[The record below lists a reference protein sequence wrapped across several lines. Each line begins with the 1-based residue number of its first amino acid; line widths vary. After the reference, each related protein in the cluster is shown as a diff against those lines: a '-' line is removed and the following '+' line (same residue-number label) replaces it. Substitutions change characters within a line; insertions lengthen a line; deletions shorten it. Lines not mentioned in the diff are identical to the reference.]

1 MRADDICSDGK
12 WSRIVEVLPRD
23 LEESARYYGA
33 LVRRKKV
40 RSAVALM
47 RMELAYALSD
57 LSFKDVAA
65 WAKAGGVSEI
75 TGPAFFY
82 RFRDSES
89 WLEHVLGQLLSD
101 QVEPAPAGIAV
112 LLVDATVITG
122 PGSTGTDWR
131 AHVMIDP
138 VSGKMNSVELT
149 DAKGGEGLARYS
161 VAPGVV
167 VLGDRA
173 YCTAR
178 GVESIETLGADV
190 VVRVNPHSF
199 KVCDTNRTKINLL
212 SYTSAVPKMGVISWD
227 VSIPIPPDDF
237 NWKIHKSW
245 SLSKAKGWIPARIV
259 AGRTKKGEVIWMLT
273 TLSRERLSDEAV
285 LTLYRIRWQIE
296 LLFKRMKSLLHLD
309 ALPTKDGPTSKSWLL
324 VRFVAAALAQKMIR
338 PAGPFFP
345 CGGSSEKPD
354 PAT

>member
-1 MRADDICSDGK
+1 MRAEDICNDGK
-12 WSRIVEVLPRD
+12 WSCIVEVLPRD
-23 LEESARYYGA
+23 LEESARHYGA

-40 RSAVALM
+40 PSAFALM

-65 WAKAGGVSEI
+65 WAKVGGVSEI

-89 WLEHVLGQLLSD
+89 WLKHVLGQMLSD
-101 QVEPAPAGIAV
+101 QVEPAPAG
-112 LLVDATVITG
+112 LSFMLVDATVITG

-131 AHVMIDP
+131 GHVMIDP
-138 VSGKMNSVELT
+138 VSGRMNSVELT
-149 DAKGGEGLARYS
+149 DAKGGEGLSRYS
-161 VAPGVV
+161 VEPGVV

-178 GVESIETLGADV
+178 GIESIDKPGADV

-199 KVCDTNRTKINLL
+199 KVCDTNRTKMNLL
-212 SYTSAVPKMGVISWD
+212 SYASAVPVTGVLSWD

-237 NWKIHKSW
+237 NWKTHKGW
-245 SLSKAKGWIPARIV
+245 ALSKAKGWIPARIV
-259 AGRTKKGEVIWMLT
+259 AGRTKKGKVIWMLT
-273 TLSRERLSDEAV
+273 TLTRDRLPDEAV

-296 LLFKRMKSLLHLD
+296 LLFKRLKSLLHLD
-309 ALPTKDGPTSKSWLL
+309 ALPTRDGPTSKSWLL
-324 VRFVAAALAQKMIR
+324 ARFLAAALAQRMVR
-338 PAGPFFP
+338 PSGPFSP
-345 CGGSSEKPD
+345 
-354 PAT
+354 